1 MDNSFNKNERQLFFN
16 QIKGELVEISKQE
29 KFSYIVLNVG
39 HENKRLICLHIKNLY
54 FDDLLKDRVIG
65 DKVTVRFYLRS
76 VKRANNSWST
86 MANVIT
92 INLNNEIQAVK

>member
-1 MDNSFNKNERQLFFN
+1 MDNSFNKNEKQLYFN
-16 QIKGELVEISKQE
+16 QIKGELIEITKQD

-39 HENKRLICLHIKNLY
+39 HENKRLICLHIKNTY
-54 FDDLLKDRVIG
+54 FEDLLKDRVIG

-76 VKRANNSWST
+76 IKREKGWST

-92 INLNNEIQAVK
+92 INLNNEIQTNN